1 MSENIK
7 IDIDALRSVASA
19 APRGRWS
26 VWTSNSWRRVFS
38 DQLGKHVT
46 VVEPTKQPD
55 GHVDLLFGA
64 GVATFLETFTAD
76 KVLELLDEIAR
87 LRIVTSATV
96 ATLDLAMQA
105 DELAEFDRTV
115 SDFEDNGETST
126 DYDRL
131 MDWAQRGLLECTHF
145 GVTKAGRDLLFG
157 YFASISAE
165 KAVPQSEDGS
175 AGTNGGAPC

>member
-1 MSENIK
+1 MSDKAEL
-7 IDIDALRSVASA
+7 DIDALRAVASA

-76 KVLELLDEIAR
+76 
-87 LRIVTSATV
+87 
-96 ATLDLAMQA
+96 
-105 DELAEFDRTV
+105 TV
-115 SDFEDNGETST
+115 SSCST
-126 DYDRL
+126 NSRE
-131 MDWAQRGLLECTHF
+131 R
-145 GVTKAGRDLLFG
+145 
-157 YFASISAE
+157 
-165 KAVPQSEDGS
+165 PGS
-175 AGTNGGAPC
+175 